1 MRTNPFEMQYDSEDD
16 DRGLAQ
22 LIDEIR
28 AMNYEFA
35 EENDKAEAKEM
46 IYDARHREFFPF

>member
-1 MRTNPFEMQYDSEDD
+1 MRTNPFNMQYDSEDD

-35 EENDKAEAKEM
+35 DENDRAEAKEM
-46 IYDARHREFFPF
+46 IYDRQTREFFPF

>member
-35 EENDKAEAKEM
+35 EENDRAEAKEM
-46 IYDARHREFFPF
+46 VYDRKHREFFPF